1 MTDNNGFG
9 KERMEVEILR
19 AMNRPQNDTVGT
31 VTVYVAGENVPD
43 QEWAREAVRPGMA
56 LRTVQRPDSSRYDRT
71 LVEFWA
77 QGVDALVAEM
87 GRWMDARV
95 AQGNASPLTISAYLS
110 DWRNHLNWLAERGT
124 SPLYASLDELIA
136 YRTHL
141 IEECAVTTVGR
152 KLAGVRRAYGIAH
165 KRGFL
170 MTNLFETCAEE
181 LKPPKDKTE
190 AFERI
195 KFFSDDAIKGL
206 LRLPD
211 VTQPKGTRDKAM
223 LVMMYAHGMRVSEV
237 AGLELASLDP
247 TMGDA
252 GALDLLGK
260 GRKHR
265 KVYLTLKTREVLENW
280 LAVRNLMHLGDTT
293 AVFVEMQN
301 NAHLDRPLGRMTTRG
316 IRSMVDSYLERLGEK
331 KGGKSCHALRHTY
344 ATRSLDQGASLLAIS
359 VSMGHSSVTTTQ
371 VYAKLKDAMTANP
384 AKYLDDIL

>member
-1 MTDNNGFG
+1 MDQQKT
-9 KERMEVEILR
+9 EQEILR
-19 AMNRPQNDTVGT
+19 YAQNDTKL
-31 VTVYVAGENVPD
+31 TVYVAGESVPER
-43 QEWAREAVRPGMA
+43 EWARDTVRPGMA
-56 LRTVQRPDSSRYDRT
+56 LRTVSRPEFDRT

-77 QGVDALVAEM
+77 RGVEALVAEM

-110 DWRNHLNWLAERGT
+110 DWRDHLNWLAERGT

-141 IEECAVTTVGR
+141 IEQCAVTTVGR

-170 MTNLFETCAEE
+170 MTNLFEACAEE

-190 AFERI
+190 VFERI
-195 KFFSDDAIKGL
+195 KFFSDDAIKKL
-206 LRLPD
+206 LGMPD
-211 VTQPKGTRDKAM
+211 VTQVKGTRDKAM
-223 LVMMYAHGMRVSEV
+223 LVLMYNHGLRVSEV
-237 AGLELASLDP
+237 ASLDLASLDP
-247 TMGDA
+247 TMGDF

-265 KVYLTLKTREVLENW
+265 KVYLTAKTREVLDNW
-280 LAVRNLMHLGDTT
+280 LAVRNLMHLDTPSM
-293 AVFVEMQN
+293 FVEMQN

-316 IRSMVDSYLERLGEK
+316 IRSMVDGYLCRIGEK
-331 KGGKSCHALRHTY
+331 KSGKSCHALRHTY

-371 VYAKLKDAMTANP
+371 VYAKLRDAQKANP
-384 AKYLDDIL
+384 ARYLDDVL